1 MKAYLLKVICAA
13 VLCAVTEAIS
23 GDGPGKAT
31 RKLICGCFLVLAI
44 LSPLDGADISGI
56 DLEQLQREGEAVA
69 AEGTAQAKKARLE
82 IISDA
87 CAAYILNK
95 APELEL
101 TVSVELDDEGCPV
114 GVALTGAA
122 SPLERQTLTDAIV
135 RDLGIRKEKVR
146 WMESHQ
152 SSE

>member
-1 MKAYLLKVICAA
+1 MRAYLLKVICAA
-13 VLCAVTEAIS
+13 ILCALTESLSAN
-23 GDGPGKAT
+23 GPGKAT
-31 RKLICGCFLVLAI
+31 RKLICGAFLTLAL
-44 LSPLDGADISGI
+44 LSPLDGAALPQ
-56 DLEQLQREGEAVA
+56 LELDALRRDAAAAVA
-69 AEGTAQAKKARLE
+69 DGTAQAEKARME

-87 CAAYILNK
+87 CVAYILNK

-101 TVSVELDDEGCPV
+101 AVSVELDDEGCPV
-114 GVALTGAA
+114 SVELTGAA
-122 SPLERQTLTDAIV
+122 SPLERQTLMEAIV